1 MEYAEFSM
9 AQGLMLRDQSSSAAS
24 SVAGAAAL
32 SPTNAS
38 FEDKIKLM
46 SLFDGCNNQPVNNL
60 KG

>member
-1 MEYAEFSM
+1 M